1 LLKNNITSL
10 HRIRATTAFN
20 FTSSPQIFTTS
31 GFSFT
36 YTPNSKPMSHIR
48 KNLHQ
53 PLDQLHIFHSTP
65 HLNRSPSAPRQHLVT
80 TSSSPPP
87 HLHLFHIRSLTLTLS
102 HSYLRRSHHL
112 IIFSKTSI
120 VMHANREG
128 GVLQHL
134 FFKKSHKK

>member
-1 LLKNNITSL
+1 HLLKNNITSL

-80 TSSSPPP
+80 TSSSPHSHP
-87 HLHLFHIRSLTLTLS
+87 TLTGTLFTS
-102 HSYLRRSHHL
+102 AVSPLLCLTPTSAVP
-112 IIFSKTSI
+112 II
-120 VMHANREG
+120 
-128 GVLQHL
+128 
-134 FFKKSHKK
+134 

>member
-1 LLKNNITSL
+1 IYTKFETNVTYPKKSAPTSRPTSHL
-10 HRIRATTAFN
+10 PFNSAPQSQPIRTSPASRYHLILTS
-20 FTSSPQIFTTS
+20 FTS
-31 GFSFT
+31 
-36 YTPNSKPMSHIR
+36 H
-48 KNLHQ
+48 
-53 PLDQLHIFHSTP
+53 P
-65 HLNRSPSAPRQHLVT
+65 HRHLI
-80 TSSSPPP
+80 
-87 HLHLFHIRSLTLTLS
+87 HIRSLTLTLS